1 MLDSLGV
8 PLGSWVWGGLCTQ
21 NFLKKKSTLK
31 LRIFGIF
38 ASLSGL
44 FCSGIKAGLKLK
56 YITKITS
63 NIGSDE
69 ILNWPYS
76 S

>member
-8 PLGSWVWGGLCTQ
+8 PLGSWVWGGAPLMHPK
-21 NFLKKKSTLK
+21 FPEKKSTLK

-69 ILNWPYS
+69 ILN
-76 S
+76 